1 MKTAQTIEEEALLPS
16 TLLND
21 EYLYPEN
28 IPIDERY
35 INYPLR
41 KEDQNSDHGKFKSNF
56 SNSDLKEDISDETND
71 LSKEKEEQGLKKYY
85 LTNSNNSNDLSKHEK
100 NFSEEVGVKKWRQIS
115 PIQSFNEDFH
125 ETNQSLKILNDR
137 ENKLLNQEKDFP
149 NVYLNQPNDNRFN
162 SILNIFTN
170 NLSSIVNNNFIN
182 KKNNLN
188 YIKNE
193 RIKKDSISSNFYLN
207 IDKNYGF
214 HDLFKQKN
222 PLIENK
228 NNLND
233 CNNNMNKDYINNV
246 NNINFINNIN
256 NTNIYLNKFNSIQSN
271 KSILPKSLPYLDKE
285 NVNIFNNSIN
295 NKYLYNINNI
305 SRFNQ
310 IYNFNPET
318 KEEKLNENINANL
331 NQKDSPIQTKENKEK
346 IINEFEQFCKGLK
359 PSLVDYIC
367 SRDGSRIIQKKLN
380 FHKNIKIKF
389 LIKKIYT
396 DFERIICDKYG
407 NYFFQKL
414 YIISSKKLR
423 LKILFYIK
431 NIFVTVSKDEIGV
444 YVIQKII
451 EETQSEEEK
460 KIILEYIK
468 GNEIEMSLNKEGTH
482 IIQKI
487 IQIFSEIERQDLTDV
502 LCSKNN
508 IEKFMTNSNGINVI
522 KRIINFNNIESNR
535 VKLLKSIYPNIYTI
549 LKSSCSNII
558 DYLFDGWGINICIN
572 IINILLF
579 NFEVFAINKYS
590 SKIIYKIIQLCN
602 NKCSLFIYNNNNNNY
617 KNLSNIINLNEF
629 IILKYFKGQLF
640 EQNKIFN
647 IYGNKY
653 GKDLIIK
660 IRNLLTFEEN
670 QIFYSFINS
679 LKYFDKRKYELYLE
693 IFNSY

>member
-1 MKTAQTIEEEALLPS
+1 M
-16 TLLND
+16 
-21 EYLYPEN
+21 
-28 IPIDERY
+28 
-35 INYPLR
+35 
-41 KEDQNSDHGKFKSNF
+41 
-56 SNSDLKEDISDETND
+56 
-71 LSKEKEEQGLKKYY
+71 
-85 LTNSNNSNDLSKHEK
+85 
-100 NFSEEVGVKKWRQIS
+100 
-115 PIQSFNEDFH
+115 
-125 ETNQSLKILNDR
+125 
-137 ENKLLNQEKDFP
+137 
-149 NVYLNQPNDNRFN
+149 
-162 SILNIFTN
+162 
-170 NLSSIVNNNFIN
+170 
-182 KKNNLN
+182 
-188 YIKNE
+188 
-193 RIKKDSISSNFYLN
+193 
-207 IDKNYGF
+207 
-214 HDLFKQKN
+214 
-222 PLIENK
+222 
-228 NNLND
+228 
-233 CNNNMNKDYINNV
+233 
-246 NNINFINNIN
+246 
-256 NTNIYLNKFNSIQSN
+256 
-271 KSILPKSLPYLDKE
+271 PYLDKE

-305 SRFNQ
+305 SRLNQ

-331 NQKDSPIQTKENKEK
+331 NQKDSPNQTKENKEK
-346 IINEFEQFCKGLK
+346 FINEFEQFCKGLK
-359 PSLVDYIC
+359 PSLVDCIC
-367 SRDGSRIIQKKLN
+367 SRDGSRIIQNKLN

-502 LCSKNN
+502 LCSENN
-508 IEKFMTNSNGINVI
+508 IEKFMTNLDGINVI

-558 DYLFDGWGINICIN
+558 DYLFDGWGINIGIN

-579 NFEVFAINKYS
+579 NFEVFAINT
-590 SKIIYKIIQLCN
+590 N
-602 NKCSLFIYNNNNNNY
+602 
-617 KNLSNIINLNEF
+617 
-629 IILKYFKGQLF
+629 
-640 EQNKIFN
+640 
-647 IYGNKY
+647 
-653 GKDLIIK
+653 
-660 IRNLLTFEEN
+660 
-670 QIFYSFINS
+670 
-679 LKYFDKRKYELYLE
+679 
-693 IFNSY
+693 